1 MRPSCHHEIWR
12 ESGGHGCEYGQ
23 EARDRTGQGIYS
35 NGARNTLRNS
45 RSSSRTGIQN
55 ARMNRVATQARN
67 FDALSSYLPL
77 PLSLSFHNDRN
88 ELASPSVIVRF
99 SELSVPRFV
108 SAAITPVTVPEVS
121 VSVSISV
128 IPAGASIPISVPV
141 VVSTVLSIP
150 PSPSTS
156 AAYGSVSTIK
166 EKIKYTLCAFKNG
179 LFKLFRES
187 VFGCE

>member
-1 MRPSCHHEIWR
+1 MPPRNMAGKWWAWMRIR
-12 ESGGHGCEYGQ
+12 TGG
-23 EARDRTGQGIYS
+23 RTGQGIYS

-67 FDALSSYLPL
+67 FEALSSY
-77 PLSLSFHNDRN
+77 HNDRN

-121 VSVSISV
+121 VSISV

-156 AAYGSVSTIK
+156 ATLLWQTILLWECQHHK
-166 EKIKYTLCAFKNG
+166 RK
-179 LFKLFRES
+179 KLNSIHTCES
-187 VFGCE
+187 CY